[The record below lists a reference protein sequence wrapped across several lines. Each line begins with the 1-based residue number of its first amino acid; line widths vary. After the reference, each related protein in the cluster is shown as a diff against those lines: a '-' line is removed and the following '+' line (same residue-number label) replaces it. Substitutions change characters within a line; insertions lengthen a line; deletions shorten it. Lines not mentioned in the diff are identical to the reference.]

1 MWEGEREEGARAGR
15 RTHQP
20 RARAQVGSAA
30 RSLGRLGGWAPGQT
44 WGGGLGD
51 AQENQNLELPR
62 EGPELHP
69 EGASVEAVPRPP
81 RTRGGLLAGAS
92 EEIARTMHPRP
103 GPAQAQAPARRT
115 WAEPRGCQSNALLLP
130 AWLLPHHIHKSQR
143 LFKPLLSAS
152 HTHYLFNPFTQ
163 NVCKANTSLTP
174 ILQVGKPRLRNMKG
188 LAEIRPTPPC
198 DP

>member
-1 MWEGEREEGARAGR
+1 MSRRKALVGGGERGRGPSGA
-15 RTHQP
+15 QDP
-20 RARAQVGSAA
+20 SAQSQ
-30 RSLGRLGGWAPGQT
+30 SSGGKRCQEPGQT

-51 AQENQNLELPR
+51 AQENQNLELPQ

-143 LFKPLLSAS
+143 LSKPLLSAS